1 MPADALAFNMNG
13 NPTNEINLNFQN
25 YLDKRNR
32 ELSVHL
38 VNGIPDYAFS
48 LDQQLRR
55 KLASIPPVRY
65 LAQAISSAHL
75 SFKKQIMLMSGV
87 AVTPKQYPEIY
98 EMAQECARILGIG
111 TPEIFV
117 KFDPQPNA
125 YTLASSQAS
134 DIIVFHSS
142 LIEMTTRDEL
152 MFIMGHECGHIHN
165 LHSVYNTAA
174 EILANPAMGLL
185 ASAIPGLQTAIKLAA
200 SALGLFLKHWSRA
213 AEVTC
218 DRAGAICVGSI
229 LAGQTGLSKLATGGG
244 TAYGKINV
252 DELIKQMQRTQAT
265 PLRLMELTA
274 SHPLIPKRLKALEL
288 FSECDVLY
296 KWRPEMRA
304 TNSRVRTHE
313 EVDRECAQQIR
324 VL

>member
-1 MPADALAFNMNG
+1 MSADALALDLSG
-13 NPTNEINLNFQN
+13 NPTTDVNLDFQK
-25 YLDKRNR
+25 YLDERHR

-55 KLASIPPVRY
+55 KLAAIPPVRY
-65 LAQAISSAHL
+65 LAQAIASASL

-98 EMAQECARILGIG
+98 EMVQDCAQTLGIG
-111 TPEIFV
+111 VPEIFV
-117 KFDPQPNA
+117 KFDPVPNA
-125 YTLASSQAS
+125 YTYASSQAA
-134 DIIVFHSS
+134 DMIVVHSS
-142 LIEMTTRDEL
+142 LIEMTTYDEL
-152 MFIMGHECGHIHN
+152 KFIMGHECGHIHN

-174 EILANPAMGLL
+174 EILSNPAMNVI
-185 ASAIPGLQTAIKLAA
+185 ASTIPGLQAVVKLA
-200 SALGLFLKHWSRA
+200 SGALGLFFKHWSRA

-229 LAGQTGLSKLATGGG
+229 YAGQTGLAKLATGGG

-288 FSECDVLY
+288 FSDCDVLFQ
-296 KWRPEMRA
+296 WRPEMRS
-304 TNSRVRTHE
+304 TRPERTHA
-313 EVDRECAQQIR
+313 EVDAECAQQIR